1 MCEFTRLRDLA
12 VVVRRQAIPEVVS
25 AVMAGTIDL
34 DEAYRIS
41 QCVDQLAEMNRESAP
56 LSLLDRFREMW
67 NSASPADRAA
77 IGEIVGV
84 KAESPKAAGVL
95 FPDAAPTVKQK
106 ERTQPT
112 DGEFEAFYS
121 AFPRRVNKAK
131 AKVAFA
137 KAFNRLRKSM
147 TCEIAIKTIMDGVR
161 VYSDNAD
168 PDALCHPT
176 TWLNGDRWED
186 DPSGIGKQDRKSRN
200 ADNAMLG
207 AYVERERTPIE
218 EAVF

>member
-41 QCVDQLAEMNRESAP
+41 QCADQLAEMNRESAP
-56 LSLLDRFREMW
+56 LSLLNRFREMW
-67 NSASPADRAA
+67 NSASPDDRAA
-77 IGEIVGV
+77 IVEIVGV
-84 KAESPKAAGVL
+84 KAECSKAAGML
-95 FPDAAPTVKQK
+95 FPDAVEPPKPK
-106 ERTQPT
+106 ERMVPT
-112 DGEFEAFYS
+112 DQEFEAFYE

-131 AKVAFA
+131 AKIAFRT
-137 KAFNRLRKSM
+137 AFGRLRKKM
-147 TCEIAIKTIMDGVR
+147 DCEAAITTIMEGVR
-161 VYSDNAD
+161 VYSENAN
-168 PDALCHPT
+168 PEALCHPT

-186 DPSGIGKQDRKSRN
+186 DPSGIGTQDRKSRN

>member
-41 QCVDQLAEMNRESAP
+41 QCDDQLSEMHRESAP
-56 LSLLDRFREMW
+56 LSLLDRFREIW
-67 NSASPADRAA
+67 DSASPADRAA
-77 IGEIVGV
+77 IGQIVGV
-84 KAESPKAAGVL
+84 KAESSKAAGVL
-95 FPDAAPTVKQK
+95 FPDAAPAVKQK
-106 ERTQPT
+106 ERVKPT
-112 DGEFEAFYS
+112 DEEFEAFYS

-131 AKVAFA
+131 AKVAFRT
-137 KAFNRLRKSM
+137 AFGRLRKKM
-147 TCEIAIKTIMDGVR
+147 DCQTAITTIMEGVR
-161 VYSDNAD
+161 VYAENAN

-186 DPSGIGKQDRKSRN
+186 DPSGIGTQDRASRN
-200 ADNAMLG
+200 SDNAMLG
-207 AYVERERTPIE
+207 AYVERERTPIS